1 MTERFRLP
9 AFLLCAV
16 LVVWLPACARR
27 VEPRPPEVAL
37 RIGTALPPQ
46 GAARSGVT
54 AVVLTLTT
62 EAMITNEPDGRQSG
76 RLASGW
82 TWNPDHTVLQMKLR
96 HDVLFHSGA
105 RLTPELAAQALR
117 GSIEAHEAFSL
128 GSVTSVTATGDDTI
142 EVKLS
147 APDSFLLPDLSLVSL
162 RMPGH
167 PEIGT
172 GPFHVTREGGS
183 GKESLTVLR
192 AFDKYYGGRPS
203 VDRIDIEEFENQRQA
218 WAAMMRG
225 GLDML
230 HEVSR
235 DAIEFVQA
243 ETTVNT
249 YSFPRSYYIPLVFNV
264 NRPVLKRADVRR
276 AINEGLD
283 KDALVKEGLRGL
295 GRPANGPIWPE
306 HWAYSSSQRTFA
318 FNPDAAR
325 LRLDTAG
332 FPIRQQA
339 NGMPARFSFSCLV
352 LDDVR
357 FARLALVLQ
366 KQLWDI
372 GFDRRLEP
380 VTMAELAKRFKSGDF
395 DAFLFELAGR
405 SLSWVYAFWHS
416 PPEGKYLNTGY
427 TAADAVLDRIR
438 HATSDED
445 VRAGVS
451 DLSRIFY
458 EDPPAAFLAWQ
469 AQSRAVS
476 KKFDVGSEPARDVM
490 YSVWQWHRAPESTLR
505 AAR

>member
-1 MTERFRLP
+1 MLTERCRLP
-9 AFLLCAV
+9 ALLLGAV
-16 LVVWLPACARR
+16 IAVSLPACARKDD
-27 VEPRPPEVAL
+27 PRPPEVAL
-37 RIGTALPPQ
+37 RIGAALPRQ
-46 GAARSGVT
+46 GITGSGVSG
-54 AVVLTLTT
+54 VVLMLTT

-76 RLASGW
+76 RLASSW

-96 HDVLFHSGA
+96 RDVLFHDGT
-105 RLTPELAAQALR
+105 RLTPELAAEALR
-117 GSIEAHEAFSL
+117 GSIEAHEAFSF
-128 GSVTSVTATGDDTI
+128 GSVTSVAASGEDSI
-142 EVKLS
+142 ELRLS

-162 RMPGH
+162 RLPGH

-172 GPFHVTREGGS
+172 GPFQVTRERRGE
-183 GKESLTVLR
+183 KRPLTVLR

-203 VDRIDIEEFENQRQA
+203 VDRIDIEVFENQRQA

-225 GLDML
+225 GLDVL

-235 DAIEFVQA
+235 DALEFVQA

-264 NRPVLKRADVRR
+264 KRPVLKRADVRR
-276 AINEGLD
+276 AINEGID
-283 KDALVKEGLRGL
+283 KKALVSEGLRER
-295 GRPANGPIWPE
+295 GRAADGPIWPE

-318 FNPDAAR
+318 FNPEAAR
-325 LRLDTAG
+325 LRLDNAG
-332 FPIRQQA
+332 LPIKVQPS
-339 NGMPARFSFSCLV
+339 GIPARFSFSCLV

-372 GFDRRLEP
+372 GIDMRLEP
-380 VTMAELAKRFKSGDF
+380 VTVAQLAQRFKTGDF

-416 PPEGKYLNTGY
+416 PPGGVFLNTGY

-438 HATSDED
+438 HARSDEE

-451 DLSRIFY
+451 DLSRILY

-476 KKFDVGSEPARDVM
+476 KQFQVVSDTNRDVL
-490 YSVWQWHRAPESTLR
+490 STVWQWRRAPEALR